1 MKKLNKRIAI
11 ISGSRGDY
19 DLLKPIIKRM
29 YSAKNIKVQSII
41 TGSHLI
47 KNYKNNRLFSKD
59 KIIINKKISIKY
71 LKDDT
76 TSILNYLADG
86 IKKFNKCFLSLK
98 PDLILILGDRYEI
111 FSAAISAHF
120 NRIPIAHISGGEITV
135 GSFDDAIR
143 HSITK
148 LSSLHFVTNNVYFN
162 RVKQLGEASNKVFC
176 VGSTG
181 VEDISTAKL
190 LKKKDIEKKINFKL
204 KKRNFIVTYHPVTFE
219 KDYGINDFRVLLKYL
234 SSINETGIIFTLP
247 NIDTNNYQIIRLIKR
262 FVKKNSNS
270 VYFKYLGKEVY
281 FSLIK
286 NVDGVIGNS
295 SSGIAEVPSFKKPT
309 INIGIRQKG
318 RVRALSIIDINKINY
333 KKIHQ
338 AFKKIGSISF
348 KKKLFKTKNP
358 YYKKDSSKNIVRIL
372 EKINLNGVT
381 TKEFVD
387 LN

>member
-1 MKKLNKRIAI
+1 MKKLSKRIAI

-29 YSAKNIKVQSII
+29 YSSKNIKAQSII

-47 KNYKNNRLFSKD
+47 KDYKNNSLFSKD
-59 KIIINKKISIKY
+59 KIIINKRVNIKY
-71 LKDDT
+71 SKDDT

-86 IKKFNKCFLSLK
+86 IKKFNKCFMSLK
-98 PDLILILGDRYEI
+98 PHLVLVLGDRYEI
-111 FSAAISAHF
+111 FAASISAYF

-148 LSSLHFVTNNVYFN
+148 LSSLHFVTNNDYLK
-162 RVKQLGEASNKVFC
+162 RVKQLGEAGNKVFY

-181 VEDISTAKL
+181 VEDISTTKF
-190 LKKKDIEKKINFKL
+190 LKKEDIEKKIDFKL
-204 KKRNFIVTYHPVTFE
+204 KKKNFIVTYHPVTFE
-219 KDYGINDFRVLLKYL
+219 KDYGINDFKILLKYL
-234 SSINETGIIFTLP
+234 SSRNEIGIIFTLP
-247 NIDTNNYQIIRLIKR
+247 NIDTKNYQIIKMIKK

-318 RVRALSIIDINKINY
+318 RLRALSIIDIKESNY

-338 AFKKIGSISF
+338 AFKKIESINF
-348 KKKLFKTKNP
+348 KKKIIKTKNP
-358 YYKKDSSKNIVRIL
+358 YYKKGTSKNIVRIL
-372 EKINLNGVT
+372 EKVNLNRIT

-387 LN
+387 LK